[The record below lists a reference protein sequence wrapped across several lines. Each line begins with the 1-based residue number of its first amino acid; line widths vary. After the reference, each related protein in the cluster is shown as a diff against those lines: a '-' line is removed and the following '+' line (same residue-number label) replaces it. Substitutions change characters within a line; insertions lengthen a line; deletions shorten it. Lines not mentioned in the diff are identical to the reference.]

1 MNFLC
6 HNLEFWKVVES
17 LPAYLRIHAFFIGI
31 LSSDDSVIEFGFR
44 KFHGNMGLPKTLLN
58 LPIFLYSSRF
68 SGTRSNTLHI
78 LIYVFV

>member
-17 LPAYLRIHAFFIGI
+17 LPPYLRIHAFFIGI
-31 LSSDDSVIEFGFR
+31 LYSDDARSSSLGFGSSMETWAFQ
-44 KFHGNMGLPKTLLN
+44 KPCLTFQF
-58 LPIFLYSSRF
+58 IYSSRF
-68 SGTRSNTLHI
+68 SGTRSNTWHI